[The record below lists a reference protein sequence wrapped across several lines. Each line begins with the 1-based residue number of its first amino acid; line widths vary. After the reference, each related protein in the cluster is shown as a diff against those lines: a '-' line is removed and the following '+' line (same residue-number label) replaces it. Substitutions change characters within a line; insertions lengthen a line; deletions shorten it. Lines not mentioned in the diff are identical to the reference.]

1 MTHFLVVRILDDRS
15 ISTPCTM
22 VYGSV
27 ELRSFTADSKLET
40 EALES
45 SASEGGLDFNKHKVC
60 ARIATI
66 VECDTSN
73 EAVQQADN
81 KFLEV
86 LDFKS
91 TEFAVSNIKT
101 SKIGFIKDLASG
113 EITPIKKS
121 GFEQSIS
128 FVVRPGS
135 IQSFDSTNYVLSI
148 KSDLSERYKRSLHWA
163 RNSKNEVNPQ
173 LRIIFSWFAL
183 EALLKA
189 DDNDNSV
196 ESYIRLFMGFPNG
209 IQLSLLSATT
219 KVLLENHERYKYWQ
233 KKLFEIVI
241 EIRNFRND
249 SVHSGFRSMDFTKEK
264 LDQFKIVMTFAVA
277 RCQAGV
283 MRALLADINSL
294 PEFKEYAVPLFE
306 QNTNLINDTHN
317 NIIYSLEHPMSY

>member
-1 MTHFLVVRILDDRS
+1 MTYFLVVKILDDRS
-15 ISTPCTM
+15 ISTPRTM
-22 VYGSV
+22 VYGDV

-40 EALES
+40 EALEL

-66 VECDTSN
+66 VECETPN

-81 KFLEV
+81 KFLEI

-101 SKIGFIKDLASG
+101 SKIGFIKDLNSG
-113 EITPIKKS
+113 EISPIKKS

-128 FVVRPGS
+128 FLVSPGS
-135 IQSFDSTNYVLSI
+135 TQCFDSTNYVLSL
-148 KSDLSERYKRSLHWA
+148 KNDLSERYKRSLHWA
-163 RNSKNEVNPQ
+163 RNSKNEINPQ

-189 DDNDNSV
+189 NESDNSV

-209 IQLSLLSATT
+209 IQLSLVSPIT
-219 KVLLENHERYKYWQ
+219 KSLLENHERYSYWR
-233 KKLFEIVI
+233 KKLSEIVK
-241 EIRNFRND
+241 EIRDFRND
-249 SVHSGFRSMDFTKEK
+249 SVHSGFRSTDFTKEK
-264 LDQFKIVMTFAVA
+264 LDQFKLVMIFAVS

-283 MRALLADINSL
+283 MRALLADISSL
-294 PEFKEYAVPLFE
+294 SEFKDYAVPLFE
-306 QNTNLINDTHN
+306 QNSNLVNDTHN